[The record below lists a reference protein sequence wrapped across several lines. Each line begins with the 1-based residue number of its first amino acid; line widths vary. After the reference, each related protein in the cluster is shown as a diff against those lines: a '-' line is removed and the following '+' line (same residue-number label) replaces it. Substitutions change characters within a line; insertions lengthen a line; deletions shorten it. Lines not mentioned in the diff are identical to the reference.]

1 MSLLFAFISVKEWH
15 LYCACDCS
23 ELACN
28 QLQYSFSPFFF
39 VFLLFVCLWGNREPF
54 FFFNSIVEGF
64 ICRNFIIKYTKDLWF
79 WFVLFSRN
87 TDAPFLLVLSYL
99 HVHTALYA
107 SENFKG
113 KSKHGLYGDAVEE
126 MDWSVGMLH
135 LLLTAVEGIHDD
147 LCSCSP
153 NSDQQFVSTVYL
165 SYLSFLLRGKKQSFR
180 KHDNLSICNT
190 YIIAKFIVSYKSP
203 FPSLTVKVVYTAWT

>member
-1 MSLLFAFISVKEWH
+1 MCV
-15 LYCACDCS
+15 YS
-23 ELACN
+23 ELPCN
-28 QLQYSFSPFFF
+28 QLQYSFSPFYVLFWCLF
-39 VFLLFVCLWGNREPF
+39 VGAQGAFLLFLF
-54 FFFNSIVEGF
+54 FFFYCIEERF
-64 ICRNFIIKYTKDLWF
+64 ICRNLIIKYTKDLWF

-87 TDAPFLLVLSYL
+87 TDTPFLLVLSYL

-135 LLLTAVEGIHDD
+135 VLLTAVEGIHDD

-153 NSDQQFVSTVYL
+153 N
-165 SYLSFLLRGKKQSFR
+165 
-180 KHDNLSICNT
+180 
-190 YIIAKFIVSYKSP
+190 
-203 FPSLTVKVVYTAWT
+203 